1 MARRNVVSI
10 REARRARDAASS
22 ASTSRPT
29 AAELKAMSIG
39 DVLAS
44 FRELEAPSLAEMDG
58 EYVATLLDQGSPAM
72 NVISSFTTNVP
83 RRWLGKAF
91 EPVSDAEGHGYNW
104 FQGGARTVRRYR
116 MKTYVGESAVD
127 ARRSYVL
134 EYRPYNS
141 GFMRSMVD
149 EVRRVA
155 PGLYVGIGRVGF
167 GRWMRT
173 RLYPFMLEGPVGPFS
188 DPG

>member
-10 REARRARDAASS
+10 RDARRAREAASS
-22 ASTSRPT
+22 GPSSRFT

-39 DVLAS
+39 EVLEV
-44 FRELEAPSLAEMDG
+44 FRTLEAPDLGEMDG
-58 EYVATLLDQGSPAM
+58 EFVATLLDQGGPAM

-91 EPVSDAEGHGYNW
+91 EPVDPSEGHGYNW
-104 FQGGARTVRRYR
+104 FQGAGHTVRRYR
-116 MKTYVGESAVD
+116 MKTYLGESAVD
-127 ARRSYVL
+127 AGRSYIL

-155 PGLYVGIGRVGF
+155 PGLYVGLGRVGF
-167 GRWMRT
+167 GSWMRT
-173 RLYPFMLEGPVGPFS
+173 RLYPFMLEGPVGPYS

>member
-10 REARRARDAASS
+10 REARRARDTARTEH
-22 ASTSRPT
+22 TSRPT
-29 AAELKAMSIG
+29 AAELKAMAIG
-39 DVLAS
+39 DLLAL
-44 FRELEAPSLAEMDG
+44 FRDLDPPTLAEMDG
-58 EYVATLLDQGSPAM
+58 EFVATLLDQGSPAM
-72 NVISSFTTNVP
+72 NVIASFTTNVP

-91 EPVSDAEGHGYNW
+91 QPVSDSEGHGYNW
-104 FQGGARTVRRYR
+104 FQGGVRTVRRYR
-116 MKTYVGESAVD
+116 MKTYLGDSAVD

-141 GFMRSMVD
+141 GFMRTMID

-155 PGLYVGIGRVGF
+155 PGLYVGLGRVGF
-167 GRWMRT
+167 GRFMRM

-188 DPG
+188 DPT

>member
-10 REARRARDAASS
+10 GEARRAREAANSGS
-22 ASTSRPT
+22 ISRFS

-39 DVLAS
+39 DVLAV
-44 FRELEAPSLAEMDG
+44 FRQLDAPPLAEMDG
-58 EYVATLLDQGSPAM
+58 EFVATLLDQGNPAM

-91 EPVSDAEGHGYNW
+91 EPVNESEGHGYNW
-104 FQGGARTVRRYR
+104 FQGGPTAVRRYR
-116 MKTYVGESAVD
+116 MKTYLGDSAVD
-127 ARRSYVL
+127 AGRSYIL

-155 PGLYVGIGRVGF
+155 PGLYVGLGRVGF
-167 GRWMRT
+167 GSWMRT

-188 DPG
+188 DPV

>member
-22 ASTSRPT
+22 EHASRPT
-29 AAELKAMSIG
+29 AAELKAMSVA
-39 DVLAS
+39 DVLAL
-44 FRELEAPSLAEMDG
+44 FRQLDAPTLADMDG
-58 EYVATLLDQGSPAM
+58 EFVATLLDQGSPAM

-91 EPVSDAEGHGYNW
+91 EPLSDTEGHGYNW
-104 FQGGARTVRRYR
+104 FQGGERTVRRYR
-116 MKTYVGESAVD
+116 MKTYLGESAVD
-127 ARRSYVL
+127 GGRSYVL

-141 GFMRSMVD
+141 GFMRTMVD
-149 EVRRVA
+149 EVRCVS
-155 PGLYVGIGRVGF
+155 PGLYVGLGRVGF
-167 GRWMRT
+167 GRWMRM
-173 RLYPFMLEGPVGPFS
+173 RLYPFMLEGPVGPFA